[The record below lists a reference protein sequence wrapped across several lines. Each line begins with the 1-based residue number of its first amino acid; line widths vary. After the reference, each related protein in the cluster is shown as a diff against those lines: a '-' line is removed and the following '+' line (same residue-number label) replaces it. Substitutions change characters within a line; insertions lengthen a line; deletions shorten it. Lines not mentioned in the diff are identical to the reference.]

1 MGLFQSTPLTRGE
14 TRGLAREFCAEPNFN
29 PLPSHEGRR
38 QISVGFNDC
47 FFISIHS
54 PHTRGDPLIDKI
66 AALEAI
72 SIRSP
77 HARGDRSRI
86 SRSLEQTI
94 SIHSPHTRGDV
105 QDALSS
111 AGNGGISIRSP
122 HTRGDDLA
130 VRDLQSGFDFNPL
143 PSHEGRQVSSGQAC
157 TCSISIHSPHTRG
170 DSAFRQTRNTRHSFQ
185 STPLMRGETRRQ
197 VEIWSSVA
205 FQSTPLMRGET
216 AANGWAHLRI
226 VISIRSPLTR
236 GDALRHGRDANR
248 RGISIRSPLTRGD
261 PFCFILA
268 LTFCISIRSPLTRGD
283 RSARYGSLWPRISIH
298 SPHTRGDPGC
308 CDA

>member
-1 MGLFQSTPLTRGE
+1 MRGE
-14 TRGLAREFCAEPNFN
+14 TLWVISHAIPTLISIHSPHTRGDQLLELPQSLVTHFNPLPSHEGRRRDPSGAPAWDYFNPLPSHEGRREGLRGNFAQSRISIHSPHTRGDAGRKGRGNRLLDFN

-130 VRDLQSGFDFNPL
+130 VRDLQRGFDFNPL

-170 DSAFRQTRNTRHSFQ
+170 DKYHQGKLVHARFQ
-185 STPLMRGETRRQ
+185 STPLIRGETQ
-197 VEIWSSVA
+197 LSAKLGILVTH
-205 FQSTPLMRGET
+205 FNPLLSCEG
-216 AANGWAHLRI
+216 
-226 VISIRSPLTR
+226 
-236 GDALRHGRDANR
+236 R
-248 RGISIRSPLTRGD
+248 RGGKWKSGHP
-261 PFCFILA
+261 
-268 LTFCISIRSPLTRGD
+268 
-283 RSARYGSLWPRISIH
+283 
-298 SPHTRGDPGC
+298 
-308 CDA
+308 